1 VSAGGEIGWLIVG
14 GVVWGFSLVW
24 VLAFVVVFDENAAM
38 KNTFSDDDD
47 VLFEVARDVEPL
59 VVRVPAGRSKV
70 FRRYD
75 RDQSFL
81 LPPSLDDWL
90 PQDHTARFVAEVVDE
105 LLDLSVIYDSY
116 VEASGALP

>member
-1 VSAGGEIGWLIVG
+1 LIVG

-38 KNTFSDDDD
+38 KNNFSDDDD

-75 RDQSFL
+75 RDQSL
-81 LPPSLDDWL
+81 STKRNGRGLMPCLD
-90 PQDHTARFVAEVVDE
+90 
-105 LLDLSVIYDSY
+105 
-116 VEASGALP
+116 ASRRSTTPEF

>member
-1 VSAGGEIGWLIVG
+1 MIVG

-59 VVRVPAGRSKV
+59 GP
-70 FRRYD
+70 RR
-75 RDQSFL
+75 
-81 LPPSLDDWL
+81 
-90 PQDHTARFVAEVVDE
+90 
-105 LLDLSVIYDSY
+105 
-116 VEASGALP
+116 

>member
-59 VVRVPAGRSKV
+59 GP
-70 FRRYD
+70 RR
-75 RDQSFL
+75 
-81 LPPSLDDWL
+81 
-90 PQDHTARFVAEVVDE
+90 
-105 LLDLSVIYDSY
+105 
-116 VEASGALP
+116 

>member
-38 KNTFSDDDD
+38 KNNFSDDDD

-59 VVRVPAGRSKV
+59 GP
-70 FRRYD
+70 RR
-75 RDQSFL
+75 
-81 LPPSLDDWL
+81 
-90 PQDHTARFVAEVVDE
+90 
-105 LLDLSVIYDSY
+105 
-116 VEASGALP
+116 

>member
-1 VSAGGEIGWLIVG
+1 MIVG

-38 KNTFSDDDD
+38 KNNFSDDDDDDD

-75 RDQSFL
+75 RDQSF
-81 LPPSLDDWL
+81 SS
-90 PQDHTARFVAEVVDE
+90 AAFA
-105 LLDLSVIYDSY
+105 
-116 VEASGALP
+116 